1 MAIADHPD
9 IQNALREI
17 LDPAN
22 GSKSSKDI
30 VTSGLVTNVINKDGN
45 VVIVMEVAPSRA
57 QKLEPIRKAAEK
69 AVQAL
74 PGIVSTT
81 VVLTAETAPGAEASR
96 QPPEGAP
103 PEGAPPEGARA
114 IAPVPGV
121 GALLAVASGKGGV
134 GKSTTAVNLALAFKA
149 NGLRVGLLDTD
160 VFGPSIPHM
169 MGLTGKPHSPDGKTL
184 LPIENHGIACMS
196 IGLLVEAGEPVIWR
210 GPIVMRAIE
219 QILRDVRWGTL
230 DVLVLD
236 LPPGTGDVQLTLA
249 QNAPLT
255 GAVIVSTPQDLALL
269 DARKGLNMFRKVH
282 VPVLGIIENMSN
294 FTCPHCGHQTPIF
307 NQGGAKAEAHRLDV
321 DFLGEIPLAIAIR
334 QHADDGN
341 PIVIAEP
348 DGPHAK
354 AYRKIAD
361 RIWEKLKT
369 QQAESGD

>member
-1 MAIADHPD
+1 MAIADYPD

-17 LDPAN
+17 FEPAN

-57 QKLEPIRKAAEK
+57 QKLEPVRKAAEK

-74 PGIVSTT
+74 PGVVSTT
-81 VVLTAETAPGAEASR
+81 VVLTAETAPGAEASG
-96 QPPEGAP
+96 QPPKGAP
-103 PEGAPPEGARA
+103 PEDARA

-255 GAVIVSTPQDLALL
+255 GAVIISTPQDLALL

-307 NQGGAKAEAHRLDV
+307 NHGGARAEARRLDV

-348 DGPHAK
+348 DGTHAK
-354 AYRKIAD
+354 TYRKIAD
-361 RIWEKLKT
+361 RIWEKLKIR
-369 QQAESGD
+369 QAESGD

>member
-22 GSKSSKDI
+22 GSKSSEDI
-30 VTSGLVTNVINKDGN
+30 VASGLVTNVINKDGN

-57 QKLEPIRKAAEK
+57 QALESVRKAAEK

-74 PGIVSTT
+74 PGILSTT
-81 VVLTAETAPGAEASR
+81 VVLTAEAAPGAETPRPA
-96 QPPEGAP
+96 PKDAPGAPEGP
-103 PEGAPPEGARA
+103 NA

-134 GKSTTAVNLALAFKA
+134 GKSTTAVNLALALKA
-149 NGLRVGLLDTD
+149 NGLRVGILDAD
-160 VFGPSIPHM
+160 IFGPSIPRM

-184 LPIENHGIACMS
+184 VPVENHGIACMS
-196 IGLLVEAGEPVIWR
+196 IGLLVEPGEPVIWR

-219 QILRDVRWGTL
+219 QILREVQWGVL

-294 FTCPHCGHQTPIF
+294 FTCPHCGSQTPIF
-307 NQGGAKAEAHRLDV
+307 NQGGAREEARRLDV

-348 DGPHAK
+348 DGAHAK

-361 RIWEKLKT
+361 RVWKNLKT
-369 QQAESGD
+369 QTT